1 MKAAFKATGTGLS
14 LVPTRVGGTQWV
26 GHVLLAL
33 MNVTRGYSGIV
44 LHLQQLV
51 GNQIG
56 SVSKDQQAKAKAY
69 LKMLTSKDMVLVM
82 HLMLDILS
90 ELKKAF
96 MSFQER
102 NATAADIHT
111 QLQSVCRVLKKYEV
125 SDGPYLSKVNSTD
138 ISEIDGIQ
146 LVE

>member
-1 MKAAFKATGTGLS
+1 M
-14 LVPTRVGGTQWV
+14 VPTRVGGTQWV
-26 GHVLLAL
+26 GNVLLAL

-44 LHLQQLV
+44 LQFQQLV
-51 GNQIG
+51 ANKIG

-69 LKMLTSKDMVLVM
+69 LKMLTSKDMVLVR

-90 ELKKAF
+90 VLKKAA

-102 NATAADIHT
+102 NATAADIHA
-111 QLQSVCRVLKKYEV
+111 QLQSACGVLKKYEV

-138 ISEIDGIQ
+138 LSEIDGIQ
-146 LVE
+146 LVQQGSENFQPPC